1 MLSKTV
7 KNKDSVPSLFE
18 NLHKH
23 DYLSIESTNENFIT
37 YLSDCNVLA
46 HMVRWMLIY
55 MHQQEREKKIMLSKF
70 SLIFRRICSA
80 T

>member
-7 KNKDSVPSLFE
+7 KNKGSDPSLFE

-23 DYLSIESTNENFIT
+23 DYLSTESTNENFIT

-55 MHQQEREKKIMLSKF
+55 IHQQK
-70 SLIFRRICSA
+70 RIENNA
-80 T
+80 V